1 MKINEVEITKVSYS
15 DLEQSTLFQE
25 CRDMAPKLNRQWRT
39 LNEGK
44 ALNTGEI
51 HDLFTG
57 VEQTMTSGNMN
68 KTLIGKGADAF
79 GWLGGKIDSVKQ
91 ALKDT
96 TPVQGLD
103 AAFADLKQTAAGK
116 LEKTPGGSAVLRT
129 IDRYQQF
136 AKKYPKTQ
144 KALWNSAAIIGGL
157 LSGGAAVPLILGTA
171 KTLDSM
177 VLGNELS
184 TSIGAGVGQLG
195 KTAAVAGATAGV
207 DAIANADI
215 PDFGPDNVPGPDD
228 VTPNASQEFPLQN
241 DPNAPDTGPTD
252 NPPKPDNVA
261 PPVKPAP
268 VKPAPVKP
276 TPDVPATD
284 APATDVDPTI
294 DPYNPATDPTLQ
306 PGGGETGGD
315 SDVPNVNSTDYL
327 DAAKRN
333 IVSQNTA
340 DVTTGADAPDTS
352 AIDDR
357 GARAMASKSAPT
369 TPPDYSMGVKGMDQ
383 SMNAYGSNYNTAVNA
398 AKALGAGGGKIAMET
413 NAWSAGKKISE
424 QRLIESSIA
433 AIGFK
438 FTRLPK
444 SVMIDKDDT
453 VRHWALKE
461 SLGRTRSQSVRLTE
475 DGVNAIFYNIDKLHG
490 HVLKEAANNRPES
503 QTPEAEAKRQARA
516 LARGEGPVATDGRVP
531 GTVMTTNMDRTQ
543 DDLQRDQEGG
553 RVYNSPA
560 DGNDAVARAKQG
572 NPANTSSTAGPLG
585 GLPKG
590 NVGGL
595 ATGTAPAG
603 NKIDYLAADPKGVYD
618 TKYKG
623 SVGGKT
629 MDTIE
634 KGVGRAGNYLSGLFK
649 SATTKFE
656 AERAKRRWKDA
667 NVGND
672 SDAIAEF
679 LQQQK
684 VPPEIITQVYQQLG
698 LPAPKGQGQEAG
710 GDWTNAAANPWTRG
724 IAKGLGATDTVAAI
738 DAGER
743 SNIGKG
749 GKEKAGADGTTSQAG
764 SEESTGA
771 EDLAQQ
777 SGGSARDQKVARSI
791 DNDIDDLI
799 RNLRKTDNMLQ
810 PAYIKYIRD
819 RLDQTFGGIA
829 PAAAPVTAAAE
840 TPAAAAPAATSAAEP
855 AAAKD
860 DYSKGQLSATPTSV
874 TRTSSTKTKTAE
886 PEVTT
891 ESASVKF
898 TRKFATFLDNQG

>member
-1 MKINEVEITKVSYS
+1 MKINEVEITKVTYS

-79 GWLGGKIDSVKQ
+79 GDLGKKIDSVKQ

-195 KTAAVAGATAGV
+195 KTAAVSGVTAGV
-207 DAIANADI
+207 DALANTDI
-215 PDFGPDNVPGPDD
+215 PDFSPDNVPTDPNVTPDVD
-228 VTPNASQEFPLQN
+228 PNASQEFPLQN

-252 NPPKPDNVA
+252 NPPSPDNPPKPDA

-276 TPDVPATD
+276 TTDVPATD
-284 APATDVDPTI
+284 VDSRL
-294 DPYNPATDPTLQ
+294 DPYDPATDPMLN
-306 PGGGETGGD
+306 PDGGGAGGD

-333 IVSQNTA
+333 IVSQNT
-340 DVTTGADAPDTS
+340 TTAPNSANIPDT
-352 AIDDR
+352 R
-357 GARAMASKSAPT
+357 GAEAMAK
-369 TPPDYSMGVKGMDQ
+369 MRE
-383 SMNAYGSNYNTAVNA
+383 GSNI
-398 AKALGAGGGKIAMET
+398 AGQKI
-413 NAWSAGKKISE
+413 
-424 QRLIESSIA
+424 IESSIA

-453 VRHWALKE
+453 VRHWALSE

-503 QTPEAEAKRQARA
+503 RTPEAEAERQARA
-516 LARGEGPVATDGRVP
+516 LARGEGPVATDGRAAN
-531 GTVMTTNMDRTQ
+531 TVMTTKMDRTQ

-560 DGNDAVARAKQG
+560 DGNDAAARAKQG
-572 NPANTSSTAGPLG
+572 NPANTSNTAGPLG
-585 GLPKG
+585 G
-590 NVGGL
+590 
-595 ATGTAPAG
+595 
-603 NKIDYLAADPKGVYD
+603 
-618 TKYKG
+618 
-623 SVGGKT
+623 
-629 MDTIE
+629 
-634 KGVGRAGNYLSGLFK
+634 
-649 SATTKFE
+649 
-656 AERAKRRWKDA
+656 
-667 NVGND
+667 
-672 SDAIAEF
+672 
-679 LQQQK
+679 
-684 VPPEIITQVYQQLG
+684 
-698 LPAPKGQGQEAG
+698 
-710 GDWTNAAANPWTRG
+710 
-724 IAKGLGATDTVAAI
+724 
-738 DAGER
+738 
-743 SNIGKG
+743 
-749 GKEKAGADGTTSQAG
+749 
-764 SEESTGA
+764 
-771 EDLAQQ
+771 
-777 SGGSARDQKVARSI
+777 
-791 DNDIDDLI
+791 
-799 RNLRKTDNMLQ
+799 
-810 PAYIKYIRD
+810 
-819 RLDQTFGGIA
+819 
-829 PAAAPVTAAAE
+829 
-840 TPAAAAPAATSAAEP
+840 
-855 AAAKD
+855 
-860 DYSKGQLSATPTSV
+860 
-874 TRTSSTKTKTAE
+874 
-886 PEVTT
+886 
-891 ESASVKF
+891 
-898 TRKFATFLDNQG
+898 

>member
-1 MKINEVEITKVSYS
+1 MKINEVEITKVTYS

-57 VEQTMTSGNMN
+57 VEQTMTSGNIN

-79 GWLGGKIDSVKQ
+79 GDLGKKIDSVKQ

-252 NPPKPDNVA
+252 NPPKPDAPPVKPDA

-268 VKPAPVKP
+268 VEP
-276 TPDVPATD
+276 TTDVPATD
-284 APATDVDPTI
+284 VDSSI
-294 DPYNPATDPTLQ
+294 DPYDPATDPMLN
-306 PGGGETGGD
+306 PDGGGAGGD

-340 DVTTGADAPDTS
+340 DVTTGVDAPDT
-352 AIDDR
+352 R
-357 GARAMASKSAPT
+357 GAEAMASKSSTPSVTDQATTGTAAPT
-369 TPPDYSMGVKGMDQ
+369 APAGQAAMSYAPKGVTPVKM
-383 SMNAYGSNYNTAVNA
+383 
-398 AKALGAGGGKIAMET
+398 
-413 NAWSAGKKISE
+413 SE

-453 VRHWALKE
+453 VRHWALSE

-490 HVLKEAANNRPES
+490 HVLKEAANNHPES
-503 QTPEAEAKRQARA
+503 QTPAAVKKLEERGKNKRRKD
-516 LARGEGPVATDGRVP
+516 ATDGRAP
-531 GTVMTTNMDRTQ
+531 DTVMTTQMGRTQ

-560 DGNDAVARAKQG
+560 DGNDAAARAKQG

-672 SDAIAEF
+672 SDAVAEF

-698 LPAPKGQGQEAG
+698 LPAPKGLGQEAG

-724 IAKGLGATDTVAAI
+724 IAKGMGATDTVAAI

-840 TPAAAAPAATSAAEP
+840 TPAAAEP

>member
-1 MKINEVEITKVSYS
+1 MKINEVEITKVTYS

-25 CRDMAPKLNRQWRT
+25 CRDMAPKLNRHWRT

-57 VEQTMTSGNMN
+57 VEQTMTSGNIN

-79 GWLGGKIDSVKQ
+79 GDLGKKIDSVKQ

-215 PDFGPDNVPGPDD
+215 PDFGPDVDPNVTPDVD
-228 VTPNASQEFPLQN
+228 PNASQEFPLQN

-252 NPPKPDNVA
+252 NPPSPDNTPKPDTPPVKPDT

-268 VKPAPVKP
+268 VKP
-276 TPDVPATD
+276 TTDV
-284 APATDVDPTI
+284 PATDVDPRL

-306 PGGGETGGD
+306 PGGETGGG
-315 SDVPNVNSTDYL
+315 SDVPDVNSTDYL

-340 DVTTGADAPDTS
+340 TAPNSADIPDT
-352 AIDDR
+352 R
-357 GARAMASKSAPT
+357 GAEAMAK
-369 TPPDYSMGVKGMDQ
+369 MRE
-383 SMNAYGSNYNTAVNA
+383 GSNI
-398 AKALGAGGGKIAMET
+398 AGQKI
-413 NAWSAGKKISE
+413 
-424 QRLIESSIA
+424 IESSIA
-433 AIGFK
+433 AIGFT

-453 VRHWALKE
+453 VRHWALSE

-490 HVLKEAANNRPES
+490 HVLKEKAGRP
-503 QTPEAEAKRQARA
+503 T
-516 LARGEGPVATDGRVP
+516 TDGRAP
-531 GTVMTTNMDRTQ
+531 DTVMTTKMDRTQ
-543 DDLQRDQEGG
+543 DDLQKDQEGG

-560 DGNDAVARAKQG
+560 DGNDAAARAKQG

-603 NKIDYLAADPKGVYD
+603 NKIDYLAADPEGVYD

-698 LPAPKGQGQEAG
+698 LPAPKGLGQDAEAG
-710 GDWTNAAANPWTRG
+710 GDWTNAAANPWTKG
-724 IAKGLGATDTVAAI
+724 IAKGMGATDTMAAI

-749 GKEKAGADGTTSQAG
+749 GKEKAGATTSAD

-819 RLDQTFGGIA
+819 RLDQTFGGVA
-829 PAAAPVTAAAE
+829 PAAAPVAAAAE
-840 TPAAAAPAATSAAEP
+840 TPAAAAPAAAPAPKAEP
-855 AAAKD
+855 AAAKA

-874 TRTSSTKTKTAE
+874 TRTPSTKTKQQNTDTGMTDLATAIDTNTNAE
-886 PEVTT
+886 TVK

-898 TRKFATFLDNQG
+898 TRKFAKFLDDQG